1 MPREELDMTTIR
13 RLIATLAGLA
23 FVIGYGA
30 PAALANTVL
39 ANTGLANRPEPTS
52 GPVPIEP
59 SVPASAP
66 TIVHPG
72 SPLWQFVAVAALA
85 IAATAMVTL
94 AIESL
99 RGRRL
104 THTQTAHV

>member
-1 MPREELDMTTIR
+1 MTTIR

-30 PAALANTVL
+30 PAALANTVLANTVL

-72 SPLWQFVAVAALA
+72 SPLWQFLAVAALA